1 MNQDLQDEND
11 LIRRAASAQDQLALS
26 KLLVKYQPLIMSAAH
41 DWHYLELGEEAQSV
55 AQLYFM
61 DAVNTFDTA
70 RGVPFAAYVKK
81 HVHGGLQTFLKAEKR
96 RQQREV
102 QPDGMA
108 EHEGEEDAPAPWDAV
123 FLASR
128 GNTPSGS
135 AELGG
140 LGEHM
145 DSYEQAELRQEVEEA
160 LRNLTQRERD
170 VVREIYFRD
179 CPAYAAAQKLRL
191 SPGRVSRIRQSA
203 LRKMRGFMDR

>member
-1 MNQDLQDEND
+1 M
-11 LIRRAASAQDQLALS
+11 AAS
-26 KLLVKYQPLIMSAAH
+26 H
-41 DWHYLELGEEAQSV
+41 DWRYRELGEEAQEV

-61 DAVNTFDTA
+61 DAVNNFEA
-70 RGVPFAAYVKK
+70 ERGVPFAAYVK
-81 HVHGGLQTFLKAEKR
+81 VRVYGGLSTFLQAER
-96 RQQREV
+96 RRREREV
-102 QPDGMA
+102 RPDGMG
-108 EHEGEEDAPAPWDAV
+108 EGEGEEESGPAPWDAV

-128 GNTPSGS
+128 GHTPSGS
-135 AELGG
+135 AEMGG

-191 SPGRVSRIRQSA
+191 SPGRVSKIKHSA
-203 LRKMRGFMDR
+203 LAKMRKIMRPFP

>member
-41 DWHYLELGEEAQSV
+41 DWHYRELGEEAQSV

-70 RGVPFAAYVKK
+70 RGVPF
-81 HVHGGLQTFLKAEKR
+81 KR

-108 EHEGEEDAPAPWDAV
+108 GHEGEEDAPAPWDAV

>member
-41 DWHYLELGEEAQSV
+41 DWHYMELGEEAQSV

-70 RGVPFAAYVKK
+70 RGVPFAAYVKN

-128 GNTPSGS
+128 GTTPSGS